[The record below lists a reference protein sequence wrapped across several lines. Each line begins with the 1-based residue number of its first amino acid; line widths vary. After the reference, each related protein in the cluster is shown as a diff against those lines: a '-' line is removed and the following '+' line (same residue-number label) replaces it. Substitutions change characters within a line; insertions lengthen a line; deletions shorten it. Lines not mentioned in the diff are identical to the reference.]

1 MSGLQSHPAWQILLD
16 NKTNKPYYYN
26 RSANINT
33 YTVPDDLLTPAQVS
47 SLALVSVVPA
57 SDNFVNSK
65 LLDGHRLQPTEA
77 EFTSF
82 ARTTRQRHHGHLH
95 LAGKLPLLLPPRL
108 RSSSHLASRPTP
120 LLANNEA
127 PEKADPSTTVA
138 TRATTAV
145 PSPLPLLAPNMLP
158 VKKLRQPLPSF

>member
-47 SLALVSVVPA
+47 NAALVLVVSE
-57 SDNFVNSK
+57 SDRVVNRK
-65 LLDGHRLQPTEA
+65 QLDGRKPQPMEA
-77 EFTSF
+77 EFTIS

-95 LAGKLPLLLPPRL
+95 PAGKHPPLLLQKL
-108 RSSSHLASRPTP
+108 RSSSHLAFRPIP
-120 LLANNEA
+120 LPANKEA
-127 PEKADPSTTVA
+127 QEKADPFTTVA
-138 TRATTAV
+138 RKATTED
-145 PSPLPLLAPNMLP
+145 PLLLPLPAPNMAP
-158 VKKLRQPLPSF
+158 AKKLRQPLRSC